1 MPNNS
6 ELQTFDLFGPE
17 NDPIKV
23 SEATLASLR
32 QEFHVLEV
40 STLMPGMQGTGVK
53 LAGLLDLL
61 QVPPDADHVT
71 FTSKDGQYSASLNID
86 QARDFGILV
95 YQVDGQPLPLNNGG
109 PFRLITPGLG
119 DLCANVKN
127 IGQIKVSTGL
137 GKDTRPEER
146 SC

>member
-6 ELQTFDLFGPE
+6 EIPTFDLRGSE
-17 NDPIKV
+17 SDPIKV
-23 SEATLASLR
+23 SEVLLASIG
-32 QEFHVLEV
+32 QEFHVLDI
-40 STLMPGMQGTGVK
+40 SILMAGMQGKGIK
-53 LAGLLDLL
+53 LAGLLELVT
-61 QVPPDADHVT
+61 VPHDADHVT
-71 FTSKDGQYSASLNID
+71 FISKDGQYSASLTMD
-86 QARDFGILV
+86 QAREFGILV
-95 YQVDGQPLPLNNGG
+95 YQVDGLPLSPSKGG

-127 IGQIKVSTGL
+127 IGLINITTGS